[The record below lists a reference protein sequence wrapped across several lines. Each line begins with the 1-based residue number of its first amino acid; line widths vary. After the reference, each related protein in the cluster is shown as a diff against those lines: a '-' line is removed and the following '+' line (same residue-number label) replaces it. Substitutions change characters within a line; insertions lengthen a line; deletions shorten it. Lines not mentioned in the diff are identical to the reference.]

1 MPRIIAVALITLIS
15 VCATPIFVEADTV
28 REASFEV
35 NTGVRQDNMNWDI
48 LGWMTDSDG
57 TFPAASEL
65 EWDELDIYEIGG
77 EGRVVMENGVMPFAT
92 CLRIRGAYGSVY
104 DGEVRDSD
112 YTNKGYGTFEF
123 SRSISD
129 SDDGDTLTLNAGI
142 GPQFYL
148 WGDRLSFAVLV
159 GYNYHE
165 QNLTISDG
173 TQVVAFS
180 DIVPVA
186 GTYMPNLDSSYDA
199 TWEGA
204 WIGVDAALRLGQR
217 LIVEASLEVQD
228 VKYEAE
234 ADWNLRTDL
243 AHPVSFEHDAD
254 GICIMTSAAVH
265 YLLNESWALSGNVNY
280 GYMFADDGK
289 STFYRDDGGISRSPL
304 EEVEWDSIGATLGLR
319 WIF

>member
-1 MPRIIAVALITLIS
+1 MPKTIAVALVMLIS
-15 VCATPIFVEADTV
+15 VCATPLLVEADTV

-35 NTGVRQDNMNWDI
+35 NTGVRQDSLIWDTSGVI
-48 LGWMTDSDG
+48 PYYKELSVG
-57 TFPAASEL
+57 SEL
-65 EWDELDIYEIGG
+65 DWDELDIYEIGG
-77 EGRVVMENGVMPFAT
+77 EGRLVVENGVMPFAT

-112 YTNKGYGTFEF
+112 YIRYDGDTYEF

-148 WGDRLSFAVLV
+148 WSDRLSFAVLV

-165 QNLTISDG
+165 QNLTLSDG
-173 TQVVAFS
+173 VQVVGYEG
-180 DIVPVA
+180 ITPPV
-186 GTYMPNLDSSYDA
+186 GTFMPDLDSSYDA

-217 LIVEASLEVQD
+217 LIVEASVEVQD

-280 GYMFADDGK
+280 GYMVTDDGAHTAYG
-289 STFYRDDGGISRSPL
+289 SDGSATRIRL